1 MIPFKY
7 SMKNLIFF
15 LILITGSNLFGQTD
29 SIEKAVLYNKVISK
43 ELDVEEF
50 SKTCKQ
56 WNIKIKSD
64 KYPEQPMDQNG
75 QVHYNFIYEIK
86 GFDKEYLFNRTLEW
100 LLINYSFLPS
110 NVYSNLKD
118 GKIIYNISLSLFDKY
133 SCIST
138 AVVSIKDAKIRVEFI
153 NISYQ
158 AYFAGDYANGIPE
171 RTENLKVYPIILKKY
186 NDWDLNFS
194 LLRESTRVFN
204 KEVQSLTDYIKS
216 YEHINIF

>member
-1 MIPFKY
+1 
-7 SMKNLIFF
+7 MKNLIFL
-15 LILITGSNLFGQTD
+15 LILVVESSLFGQTD

-43 ELDVEEF
+43 ELEVEEF
-50 SKTCKQ
+50 SKTSKL
-56 WNIKIKSD
+56 WNKKIKSE

-75 QVHYNFIYEIK
+75 QVHYNFINEFK

-118 GKIIYNISLSLFDKY
+118 GKIIYNISLSLFDNY
-133 SCIST
+133 SCLPTS
-138 AVVSIKDAKIRVEFI
+138 VVSIKDEKIRVEFI

-158 AYFAGDYANGIPE
+158 AYFAGDYQNGIPE
-171 RTENLKVYPIILKKY
+171 NTVNLKVYPVILKKY
-186 NDWDLNFS
+186 SDWDVNLS
-194 LLRESTRVFN
+194 LLRETTRVFN